1 MRADHSISILS
12 PLSSAY
18 WGSADWIDDAGQ
30 DHRLTVVAIQGH
42 ERDANPACTALP
54 FPSNGWLDGATDL
67 EHGQFAPFAGSGVE

>member
-1 MRADHSISILS
+1 LGLGRDQSI
-12 PLSSAY
+12 
-18 WGSADWIDDAGQ
+18 DWIDDAGQ

-42 ERDANPACTALP
+42 ERDASPACTALP